1 MARTRT
7 RKTRGEL
14 LCEVLAEGPVDK
26 ALKMAPMAEHAGF
39 GADKVRAMSR
49 AGKRSSRVAAVYA
62 AIPLV
67 EFPVG
72 WFYPL
77 LTSDDQLIRRAA
89 VYALKVREMRT
100 ADVAS

>member
-39 GADKVRAMSR
+39 GADKVRAMC
-49 AGKRSSRVAAVYA
+49 ADSSAADIYA
-62 AIPLV
+62 FCRQFILDKVPDF
-67 EFPVG
+67 E
-72 WFYPL
+72 
-77 LTSDDQLIRRAA
+77 
-89 VYALKVREMRT
+89 ALQ
-100 ADVAS
+100 S